1 MNPNK
6 MIHETVIRD
15 IIDAYDMIKDD
26 TVENFKDRNKLS
38 SMRSIASASS
48 GLTLTFPL
56 LGSRAN
62 SIESLAMV
70 AKAQERKC
78 VTMLQMLFS
87 AIQIT
92 DAGDAFKY
100 LSQFHNNLSTRFFTV
115 DDAINIMARIGE
127 SAPVSSTKRVKE
139 AARIAQLEKAVAED
153 CRLNTDFRMADNIS
167 ETAINEY
174 KVVNTPY
181 NRTIV
186 HEAKPSRIPYASK
199 KDYDFRTPPKM
210 NMIGNF
216 NQFGPVNNAD
226 FNAHLQRVEDMKAA
240 EKEERRKRQEEEKT
254 YERAGEDQ
262 RRELARNKDERE
274 ERAEAREKAKLA
286 DQMATNK
293 VKRRTDTLKGYETMY
308 NFNKNMLMDSDVR
321 KANELM
327 PTMLNVAFKT
337 KTEDGGIAVIDNVVC
352 GVKCKLY
359 PIDSDDVIDHIRTKH
374 NDRNVILGL
383 VRASTREISFWK
395 DLVFAIDRA
404 KLDALSYSKKSANSK
419 LWKVLE
425 RRAIKSRIRRTIGN
439 GNDASAIS
447 TLAISQNE
455 VEYLRKEDNIDV
467 EDIRVARNLMES
479 YNLMSIVI
487 IDEDLEVC
495 KFIYD
500 TGEDL
505 WETITFNHLERES
518 SDNTY
523 KRIVNMMT
531 KMR

>member
-1 MNPNK
+1 MNPNQ

-127 SAPVSSTKRVKE
+127 SAPVTSTKRVKE

-186 HEAKPSRIPYASK
+186 HEAKPSKIPYASK
-199 KDYDFRTPPKM
+199 KDKYDFRTPPKM
-210 NMIGNF
+210 NTIGNYSRF
-216 NQFGPVNNAD
+216 APPDFAD
-226 FNAHLQRVEDMKAA
+226 FNAHLQRVEDMKAQ
-240 EKEERRKRQEEEKT
+240 EKEENKKRHEEEKA

-262 RRELARNKDERE
+262 KRLLARNKDERE
-274 ERAEAREKAKLA
+274 KIKLA
-286 DQMATNK
+286 DDLATSK
-293 VKRRTDTLKGYETMY
+293 SKRAADALKGYETMY

-425 RRAIKSRIRRTIGN
+425 RRALKSRIRRTIGN